1 MAKKNFKA
9 GGYMGT
15 LLGDVKESG
24 KLEQG
29 RLRDKI
35 EAFKEKKIATRQ
47 GGRPK
52 TRTDAEASTGCKPGE
67 VRAAFIVN
75 KQLLEQIKGIA
86 HWERIMIKEVFNRA
100 LTRELEL
107 YLKKQGLDKVR
118 KRPTTK

>member
-15 LLGDVKESG
+15 LLEDVKESG

-100 LTRELEL
+100 LAKEAQAYER
-107 YLKKQGLDKVR
+107 KNPPK
-118 KRPTTK
+118 KRPKE